1 MFVVLESKKT
11 EKPCAGIW
19 ACHIGIGG
27 IGLAANLG
35 LAANMFSVKTWK
47 WLLGVSIDLVGFR
60 TVCRREEDAWQVGY
74 ITKNIKFWVHPNM
87 WYPKFWWFIIDHPI
101 FPYVP
106 QRKKIPTHAFWGY
119 KSSVFRHIIEI
130 QVKLPS
136 GKQPHSYGKIHHAIN
151 GKIHEL
157 NHHFQ

>member
-1 MFVVLESKKT
+1 MPGKWGILPKTSNSGFIRTCGIPSFDGLSLIIQFSHMFPREKK
-11 EKPCAGIW
+11 
-19 ACHIGIGG
+19 
-27 IGLAANLG
+27 L
-35 LAANMFSVKTWK
+35 
-47 WLLGVSIDLVGFR
+47 
-60 TVCRREEDAWQVGY
+60 
-74 ITKNIKFWVHPNM
+74 
-87 WYPKFWWFIIDHPI
+87 
-101 FPYVP
+101 
-106 QRKKIPTHAFWGY
+106 PTHAFWGY